1 MTTEGTVATPLFW
14 EEVNEELYPTL
25 FTIDNVM
32 ERVQQLGCP
41 FDNYFE
47 MAMIQK
53 LHKVLN
59 LVRD

>member
-47 MAMIQK
+47 TAMIQK
-53 LHKVLN
+53 LYKVLN